1 MKNEFTGYLVEKYED
16 MGSAYTCRRFVEEAA
31 GRGME
36 LTIVGA
42 HDLSV
47 SKAGV
52 ISHGQVLGRRD
63 FCINRYKWG
72 ALKDT
77 VNALADR
84 SYNELSAFSRYI
96 NKFEQVKRIHSDAFR
111 IPDYL
116 LVLSGYDFDSI
127 TEHVGLPFVA
137 KGLESSMGQEI
148 FLVEKRE
155 EWEKICALYG
165 PEKEW
170 LIEEYIRSSYGRD
183 MRMYTVR
190 GEVIGV
196 MERRSEGDFRANVA
210 LGAQVREL
218 EITDTFRKAAKD
230 IYDQT
235 GLDFLGIDLLYGE
248 DIPWFCEINVMPG
261 IEGMEKATGVN
272 VAGAVLDRIF
282 RDLREERTL
291 S

>member
-1 MKNEFTGYLVEKYED
+1 MKNEFTGYLVERYED
-16 MGSAYTCRRFVEEAA
+16 MGSAYTCRRFAEEAA
-31 GRGME
+31 RRGME

-47 SKAGV
+47 SKDGV

-127 TEHVGLPFVA
+127 TERVGLPFVA

-148 FLVEKRE
+148 FLVEKKE
-155 EWEKICALYG
+155 DWEKICSRYSS
-165 PEKEW
+165 EKEW
-170 LIEEYIRSSYGRD
+170 LIEEYISTSYGRD

-210 LGAQVREL
+210 LGAQVRQL
-218 EITDTFRKAAKD
+218 EINDTFRKAARD
-230 IYDQT
+230 IYDET
-235 GLDFLGIDLLYGE
+235 HLDFLGIDLLYGS

-272 VAGAVLDRIF
+272 IAGSVTERIYQ
-282 RDLREERTL
+282 DLRAERTL